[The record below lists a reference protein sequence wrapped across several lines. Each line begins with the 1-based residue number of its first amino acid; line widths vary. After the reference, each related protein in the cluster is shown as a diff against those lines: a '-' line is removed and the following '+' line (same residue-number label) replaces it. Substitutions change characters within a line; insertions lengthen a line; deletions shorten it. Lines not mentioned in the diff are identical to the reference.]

1 MVPLNIPVLLI
12 SFIVGLILVFIQP
25 IEHRT
30 IFVYPTPSN
39 IDHIQYKDEVDNCY
53 SFSAKLVDCN
63 SASKISKIPPQK

>member
-1 MVPLNIPVLLI
+1 MRLLNIPVLVL
-12 SFIVGLILVFIQP
+12 SFVVGLILVFIQP

-39 IDHIQYKDEVDNCY
+39 VDKIQYKDEVDNCY